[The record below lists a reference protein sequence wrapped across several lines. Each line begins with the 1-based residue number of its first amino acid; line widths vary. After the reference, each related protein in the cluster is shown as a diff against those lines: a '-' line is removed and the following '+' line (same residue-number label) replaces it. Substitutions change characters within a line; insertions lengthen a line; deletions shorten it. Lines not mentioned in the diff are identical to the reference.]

1 MKKVLFYASVLLLL
15 SVPIFAEAAPI
26 DTVAIDAEAK
36 TLTISGSGI
45 NNESG
50 LITLE
55 VLKDGVAWRRDL
67 THDPS
72 VRCVDEFDAENE
84 EDSILNYLSFLDT
97 VILDKDGSYEVV
109 VQGYEEGNLPEVRVR
124 FGKKQVFY
132 YSSRAIIDI
141 NESNTAETLKESVLS
156 NAYVAE
162 QTKAQYDTLDE
173 QEQNVFWNMMLTY
186 KEKIGGFDNLQQ
198 VIDCF
203 SEQICFAKLQAVEN
217 KAGFDSFLSYCKA
230 YCIDES
236 NSYDL
241 YFGSGIFDD
250 GQMCSAQKDMM
261 IAEILKKKNEYGT
274 IREFVEEFWDLTVL
288 YACHNNDSKYS
299 VREVLVASDRLD
311 RKELSDFLKKSQAK
325 QLEISLKINLTSSR
339 YKTIAELTK
348 AVCNA
353 NVSKDE
359 GGSST
364 GGGGNKTGKPVGS
377 IAPSSPASPLP
388 EDTEDKEPLFV
399 DMEDAKWAK
408 EAVTELWKAGIVSG
422 RDELHFAPMDTVTRE
437 EFVKLM
443 VMALGCFDE
452 KAKTTFTDA
461 DDTAWYYPYLA
472 SAQQSNLIFG
482 SEDGSFG
489 VGRAISR
496 QEMAAILARCAT
508 GGNIPPRQSL
518 SYTDA
523 SSISDWAA
531 DAVSYVTEHGIMV
544 GIGEAEFAPLS
555 EVSRAQAA
563 KAVFEMRNRR

>member
-1 MKKVLFYASVLLLL
+1 MKKVLFYASVMLLL
-15 SVPIFAEAAPI
+15 SVSIFAKAAPI
-26 DTVAIDAEAK
+26 DTVAIDAAAK

-45 NNESG
+45 NNDSG

-55 VLKDGVAWRRDL
+55 VLKDGVAWRREV
-67 THDPS
+67 TQDPS
-72 VRCVDEFDAENE
+72 VPCVDEYDAENE

-97 VILDKDGSYEVV
+97 VALNNDGSYEVV
-109 VQGYEEGNLPEVRVR
+109 VQGYDEENLPEIRVR

-141 NESNTAETLKESVLS
+141 NESATAEALRESVLS

-162 QTKAQYDTLDE
+162 QTKAQYDKLNE
-173 QEQNVFWNMMLTY
+173 QEQKFFWDMMLTY
-186 KEKIGGFDNLQQ
+186 KEKIGGFADLQQ
-198 VIDCF
+198 VIDSF
-203 SEQICFAKLQAVEN
+203 FDQICFAKLQAVEN
-217 KAGFDSFLSYCKA
+217 KEGFDSFLSYCKD
-230 YCIDES
+230 YGIDES

-261 IAEILKKKNEYGT
+261 IAEFLKKKNEYST
-274 IREFVEEFWDLTVL
+274 IREFVEDFWDLTVL

-299 VREVLVASDRLD
+299 VREILIASDRLD
-311 RKELSDFLKKSQAK
+311 REELSNFLKKSQAK
-325 QLEISLKINLTSSR
+325 QLEISLKINLASSR
-339 YKTIAELTK
+339 YKSIAELTK
-348 AVCNA
+348 AVCNV
-353 NVSKDE
+353 NVSNEE
-359 GGSST
+359 GGSGT
-364 GGGGNKTGKPVGS
+364 GGGSNKTGKPVGT
-377 IAPSSPASPLP
+377 IAPSSPTSPLP
-388 EDTEDKEPLFV
+388 EVTEDKEPLFV

-422 RDELHFAPMDTVTRE
+422 RDEKHFAPMDKLTRE

-472 SAQQSNLIFG
+472 SAQQSNLILG
-482 SEDGSFG
+482 LNDGSFG

-531 DAVSYVTEHGIMV
+531 DAVSYVTEQGIMV
-544 GIGEAEFAPLS
+544 GIGEAEFAPLAD
-555 EVSRAQAA
+555 VSRAQAA